1 MLGEKLLPTGAKP
14 DLTQAF
20 WLLAGLYGLS
30 GLTSVAYE
38 VLWARMLSL
47 QFGVSVFA
55 VVLTVSAFMAGLGGG
70 SLFVARRA
78 TRIRNP
84 LLLLAALEGGISL
97 YALLLPLILQ
107 MTSSWIEHESAQ
119 LSLFQWYGLMAG
131 AALCLLLLPAFAMG
145 AGFPLIL
152 TALGNKTVD
161 LGKIYGLNT
170 LGAACGALLPLWL
183 LPAMGWGGAV
193 RVIAGV
199 GLMVGFAMFLLAS
212 GHSTGTVDEE
222 CAVQVNNA
230 PTTRPHLPGLFAY
243 AGIGAASLI
252 LEIAWTRLFGM
263 VMLRTEYV
271 LALIL
276 AGFLLGI
283 GLGSLLAPR
292 QHRQAWFAALPI
304 VAGGFSLISLW
315 LLPALSAW
323 VERTE
328 FLSLF
333 GALATQGLMLA
344 LLTLPVT
351 LALGVWLP
359 LLNSR
364 FNGGGMWLYGAN
376 SLGAALGAV
385 IAGLV
390 LIPVLGSAATVVV
403 AASAMLVLGLAWVKS
418 RLAWIAVPLF
428 IAAAWPVIKLPP
440 VSALQP
446 QAQAGSRNLYLYE
459 DAVSITHVVEQQDGQ
474 RLLLTDLQ
482 RMDASTD
489 PTAVFVQSNQA
500 RLPLLLHE
508 QPRTVL
514 FLGLGTGISVAGS
527 LPFPDLQRNAVELSQ
542 GAINSAGRWFA
553 PLNHN
558 VLQQTRVD
566 RDDARHFLSATQNKY
581 DVIIGD
587 VFHPDLVGLSSLL
600 SVQQF
605 QRARNHLSDNGLFV
619 QWLAIN
625 QFDEESLDVILRTF
639 HRVFPDAQLFLDGMH
654 LALVGPRQKFSGAT
668 GLLHN
673 LQRMSLAQQDATT
686 VGEGGWTWL
695 GRYWGPLA
703 ETEGPVQDE
712 WAPVLEFRLPRARYA
727 GELDVP
733 SSLRTLL
740 KRRPGMA
747 EAASLLG
754 VRDNDREAFER
765 AYGATE
771 LMVRSWLAA
780 SQGASQ
786 QTNRLM
792 YLAYQANGK
801 DRWIAYALADSMFAS
816 LAQARQHGLNEQDAL
831 QQILQLNPQHVE
843 SLRALWRLK
852 RQSGDVQAELL
863 RARLLELSPLDREA
877 RMAGK

>member
-1 MLGEKLLPTGAKP
+1 MPGEKTLLSGAKP
-14 DLTQAF
+14 NITQAY
-20 WLLAGLYGLS
+20 WLLAALYGLS

-55 VVLTVSAFMAGLGGG
+55 VVLTVAAFMAGLGAG

-78 TRIRNP
+78 ASYKKP
-84 LLLLAALEGGISL
+84 LLLLAALEGGIAL
-97 YALLLPLILQ
+97 YALLLPLILR
-107 MTSSWIEHESAQ
+107 MTSTWIEHASAQ
-119 LSLFQWYGLMAG
+119 LSLFQWYGLIAG

-145 AGFPLIL
+145 AGFPLVL
-152 TALGNKTVD
+152 MALGNRTAD

-183 LPAMGWGGAV
+183 LPALGWGGAV
-193 RVIAGV
+193 RVVAGI
-199 GLMVGFAMFLLAS
+199 GFLVALALALLLLAS
-212 GHSTGTVDEE
+212 RYAAIEP
-222 CAVQVNNA
+222 AVEQSA
-230 PTTRPHLPGLFAY
+230 EPASRPHFPGLFTY
-243 AGIGAASLI
+243 AGIGAASLV

-271 LALIL
+271 MAVIL
-276 AGFLLGI
+276 AAFLLGI
-283 GLGSLLAPR
+283 GVGSLLAPR
-292 QHRQAWFAALPI
+292 QHKQGWFVALP
-304 VAGGFSLISLW
+304 VAAGGFSLLSLW
-315 LLPALSAW
+315 LLPTLAAW
-323 VERTE
+323 VERAE
-328 FLSLF
+328 FASLF
-333 GALATQGLMLA
+333 GALATQGLMLV

-351 LALGVWLP
+351 LALGAWLP

-385 IAGLV
+385 IAGLL
-390 LIPVLGSAATVVV
+390 LIPALGSAGTVVV
-403 AASAMLVLGLAWVKS
+403 AAAALLILGLTWAKS
-418 RLAWIAVPLF
+418 RLAWLAVPLF
-428 IAAAWPVIKLPP
+428 IVAAWPVMKLPQ

-446 QAQAGSRNLYLYE
+446 RAQAGSQNLYLYE
-459 DAVSITHVVEQQDGQ
+459 DAVSMTHVVEQQDGQ

-508 QPRTVL
+508 QPRSVL

-542 GAINSAGRWFA
+542 GSINSAERWFA
-553 PLNHN
+553 PLNHD
-558 VLQQTRVD
+558 VLQQTRVE

-605 QRARNHLSDNGLFV
+605 QRARNRLSENGLFV

-625 QFDEESLDVILRTF
+625 QFDAESLSVILRSF

-654 LALVGPRQKFSGAT
+654 LALVGPRQKFTGAT
-668 GLLHN
+668 GMLHN
-673 LQRMSLAQQDATT
+673 LQRMSATQQDAAT

-712 WAPVLEFRLPRARYA
+712 WSPVLEFRLPRARYA
-727 GELDVP
+727 GDLDV
-733 SSLRTLL
+733 SASLRTLL
-740 KRRPGMA
+740 KTRPSMAAA
-747 EAASLLG
+747 EALLG
-754 VRDNDREAFER
+754 VNANDKETFER

-780 SQGASQ
+780 TQGAAQ
-786 QTNRLM
+786 PANRLM
-792 YLAYQANGK
+792 YLAYQANAK
-801 DRWIAYALADSMFAS
+801 DRWIAYALADSMFS
-816 LAQARQHGLNEQDAL
+816 SIAQAHEHGMDEQDAL

-843 SLRALWRLK
+843 SLRALWRIK
-852 RQSGDVQAELL
+852 RQAGDVQAESL
-863 RARLLELSPLDREA
+863 RKRLLELSPLDREA
-877 RMAGK
+877 RMAGN